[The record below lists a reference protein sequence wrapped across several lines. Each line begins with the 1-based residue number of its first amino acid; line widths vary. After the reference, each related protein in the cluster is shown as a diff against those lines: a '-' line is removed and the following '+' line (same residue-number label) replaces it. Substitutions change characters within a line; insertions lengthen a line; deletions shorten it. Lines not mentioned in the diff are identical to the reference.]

1 MDTADLNKNG
11 VWIGNDQGT
20 QLKVGG
26 ASGFEAVMT
35 GVTLLNIVPIN
46 SNPYYNKDIF
56 NGGIANGLG
65 MEDHGLFHGGIVSDI
80 GIVSNPKPFDIY
92 DLLNNIAQP
101 DSTINIEQDRTY
113 FWSSSS
119 HSGVAWSMG
128 LDRSKP
134 TVYYG
139 NTVKSNALSVRCIK
153 NSKASKKADMISK
166 MTNIALNKPTAQSST
181 FATAASSRA
190 VDGNTNG
197 DYFHNSVSSTQP
209 ELINPWWHVDL
220 QKKSYIAKINIFN
233 RTDCCKDRLGNYR
246 VTIADDASFTQVKY
260 VNEFYTAPNPQ
271 ATIDLSAYNVT
282 GRYIKVEA
290 LKVIGETAYLSLA
303 EVQVIGAPAPD

>member
-1 MDTADLNKNG
+1 MPTYKKGMEIESIKYKTVQIGKQVWTAENMRHVSGKNTFSTNFDNGIYSYKDKLSNDKEYGKYYTWSAAMKGATKEGAQGICAPGWHIPTAYDWKVLQRYLGMDTADLNKNG

-119 HSGVAWSMG
+119 HSGVALSMG

-134 TVYYG
+134 
-139 NTVKSNALSVRCIK
+139 
-153 NSKASKKADMISK
+153 
-166 MTNIALNKPTAQSST
+166 
-181 FATAASSRA
+181 
-190 VDGNTNG
+190 
-197 DYFHNSVSSTQP
+197 
-209 ELINPWWHVDL
+209 
-220 QKKSYIAKINIFN
+220 
-233 RTDCCKDRLGNYR
+233 
-246 VTIADDASFTQVKY
+246 
-260 VNEFYTAPNPQ
+260 
-271 ATIDLSAYNVT
+271 
-282 GRYIKVEA
+282 
-290 LKVIGETAYLSLA
+290 
-303 EVQVIGAPAPD
+303 